1 MTIRDGSTHHY
12 DIFNELYFYAKLKPN
27 FQNWAGLNKKMW
39 EIFIEQLILCGSY
52 GYWGPPKH
60 LALLPTIKP
69 LFRLHVLFILQIKSG
84 FCFEYSLWLNKI
96 AFTHPPPSL
105 SPYINERGD
114 YIAVGGTA
122 VYCPSLWD
130 GMGRLFCA
138 DSTLET
144 KLTFSCNTMQC
155 HAQAHRL

>member
-1 MTIRDGSTHHY
+1 MNSKNSKTKLARLGWIKCKNVRDFHWTT
-12 DIFNELYFYAKLKPN
+12 YFAWLL
-27 FQNWAGLNKKMW
+27 WIWGL
-39 EIFIEQLILCGSY
+39 
-52 GYWGPPKH
+52 PPCLKH
-60 LALLPTIKP
+60 LALLPTLKP
-69 LFRLHVLFILQIKSG
+69 RFRLHVLFVLQIKYG